1 MSSHTSTAERS
12 ELIAP
17 IPAQRVEVL
26 SKTGKKVQDGDYVI
40 YWMVAH
46 RRTRWNYSLQHAMYL
61 AQRHNKGLIVL
72 EALRLDY
79 PWASQRIHRFI
90 AEGMQD
96 NASAIEGC
104 EVAYYPYIE
113 ASLNTGRGL
122 LAALSKR
129 AIAVVT
135 DLFPCFFLPRMQAR
149 AAEVLDAPMH
159 RVDSNGILPLAASE
173 RVYTTAA
180 SFRRHLQKTLRPHL
194 GSWPVAEPLQHSVRP
209 VAIPDECIER
219 WPPTDLADL
228 DSLLDNLPVDNE
240 VEPVPFRGGAKSAE
254 NQLTDFL
261 SERHGRYHEDRN
273 RIDNGAASG
282 LSPYLHFGHLSAH
295 EFAHRALAQCGW
307 SPDLLAEKPNGS
319 RNGWWGLPPHTESL
333 MDELITWRELGY
345 VFCHQRLED
354 YDQFETLPGWAVET
368 LENHSSDPRPVTYT
382 LEQLETAS
390 THDPVWNAAQR
401 QLRQEG
407 RIHNYLRMLW
417 GKKILEWS
425 PSPQEALKRLIHLNN
440 RWAID
445 GRNPNSYSGIFWTL
459 GRFDRAWGPV
469 RPIFGKIRYMS
480 SESTARKIR
489 LKGYLQRYGEDNQL
503 PLIR

>member
-1 MSSHTSTAERS
+1 MSSLTSTAEP
-12 ELIAP
+12 LTAIPP

-26 SKTGKKVQDGDYVI
+26 SKTGRKVQEGDYI
-40 YWMVAH
+40 LYWMVAH
-46 RRTRWNYSLQHAMYL
+46 RRVRWNYSLQHAVYL

-79 PWASQRIHRFI
+79 PWASHRIHRFV

-96 NASAIEGC
+96 NAATLEQLN
-104 EVAYYPYIE
+104 VQYYPYVE
-113 ASLNTGRGL
+113 DAPNAGRGL
-122 LAALSKR
+122 LKQLADR
-129 AIAVVT
+129 ASAVVT
-135 DLFPCFFLPRMQAR
+135 DLFPCFFLPRMQAK
-149 AAEVLDAPMH
+149 AAEVLKAPIH

-173 RVYTTAA
+173 RVFTTAA

-194 GSWPVAEPLQHSVRP
+194 QTWPVPEPLRYPVVRTELP
-209 VAIPDECIER
+209 EDCTQR
-219 WPPTDLADL
+219 WKPAVLDDL
-228 DSLLDNLPVDNE
+228 DQLMGGLDLDDE
-240 VEPVPFRGGAKSAE
+240 VGPVPFRGGAETANE
-254 NQLTDFL
+254 QLTDFL
-261 SERHGRYHEDRN
+261 SDRHHRYHSDRN
-273 RIDNGAASG
+273 RIDNGSASG

-295 EFAHRALAQCGW
+295 EFAHRALSQANWDPSC
-307 SPDLLAEKPNGS
+307 LAEKPNGS
-319 RNGWWGLPPHTESL
+319 RSGWWGLPPHTESL

-345 VFCHQRLED
+345 VFCHQRPDD
-354 YDQFETLPGWAVET
+354 YDQFDTLPNWAIQS
-368 LENHSSDPRPVTYT
+368 LEIHSTDPRPVTYT
-382 LEQLETAS
+382 LEELETAS
-390 THDPVWNAAQR
+390 THDPIWNAAQR

-425 PSPQEALKRLIHLNN
+425 PSPQEALKRLIELNN

-480 SESTARKIR
+480 SESTARKIS
-489 LKGYLQRYGEDNQL
+489 LKRYLQRYGEDNQL

>member
-1 MSSHTSTAERS
+1 
-12 ELIAP
+12 
-17 IPAQRVEVL
+17 
-26 SKTGKKVQDGDYVI
+26 
-40 YWMVAH
+40 
-46 RRTRWNYSLQHAMYL
+46 
-61 AQRHNKGLIVL
+61 
-72 EALRLDY
+72 
-79 PWASQRIHRFI
+79 
-90 AEGMQD
+90 
-96 NASAIEGC
+96 
-104 EVAYYPYIE
+104 
-113 ASLNTGRGL
+113 
-122 LAALSKR
+122 
-129 AIAVVT
+129 
-135 DLFPCFFLPRMQAR
+135 
-149 AAEVLDAPMH
+149 
-159 RVDSNGILPLAASE
+159 
-173 RVYTTAA
+173 
-180 SFRRHLQKTLRPHL
+180 
-194 GSWPVAEPLQHSVRP
+194 
-209 VAIPDECIER
+209 
-219 WPPTDLADL
+219 
-228 DSLLDNLPVDNE
+228 
-240 VEPVPFRGGAKSAE
+240 
-254 NQLTDFL
+254 
-261 SERHGRYHEDRN
+261 
-273 RIDNGAASG
+273 
-282 LSPYLHFGHLSAH
+282 
-295 EFAHRALAQCGW
+295 
-307 SPDLLAEKPNGS
+307 
-319 RNGWWGLPPHTESL
+319 

-425 PSPQEALKRLIHLNN
+425 PSPQEALQRLIHLNN

-445 GRNPNSYSGIFWTL
+445 GRNPNSYSGIFWIL